1 MTIAVDF
8 DGTIVEHEYPK
19 IGKTKLFAFETLKE
33 LQKQNHKLILWTY
46 RTGIYLDDAVNFCKS
61 NGIEFFAVN
70 ANFPDE
76 NISESGKSRKIY
88 ADVYIDD
95 RNIGGFLGWSKI
107 WEILN
112 KDSSNNIQ
120 IVSRLNELK
129 SKNIFEKF
137 RKFFKNHQIKTFLF
151 VFTAIF
157 FFSCQT
163 KTKNKTEIS
172 LPKNTIVSEF
182 QKIID
187 SSGVNGSILIF
198 DFENNEFFSND
209 FKLAKTGHLPA
220 STFKIPNSIIALETN
235 VVVDD
240 STLFLWDG
248 KQRRLSIWDKD
259 MIFKEAFQISCVP
272 CYQEIARKIGVKRMS
287 EYLSKFDYGN
297 MFVDSSNIDLFWL
310 EGKSTINSFQ
320 QIEFLRKFYFS
331 ELSISVRTENIM
343 KKIMLKD
350 STQNYIL
357 RGKTG
362 WSVRQGNN
370 NGWFVGYI
378 EKQNKVYFFATNV
391 EPESNF
397 DMEKFAVVRIDLTL
411 KAFKTL
417 KIIN

>member
-1 MTIAVDF
+1 
-8 DGTIVEHEYPK
+8 
-19 IGKTKLFAFETLKE
+19 
-33 LQKQNHKLILWTY
+33 
-46 RTGIYLDDAVNFCKS
+46 
-61 NGIEFFAVN
+61 
-70 ANFPDE
+70 
-76 NISESGKSRKIY
+76 
-88 ADVYIDD
+88 
-95 RNIGGFLGWSKI
+95 
-107 WEILN
+107 
-112 KDSSNNIQ
+112 
-120 IVSRLNELK
+120 LNELK
-129 SKNIFEKF
+129 SKNIFTKF
-137 RKFFKNHQIKTFLF
+137 RKFFKNHQTKTFLF

-209 FKLAKTGHLPA
+209 FVLAKTGHLPA

>member
-1 MTIAVDF
+1 
-8 DGTIVEHEYPK
+8 
-19 IGKTKLFAFETLKE
+19 
-33 LQKQNHKLILWTY
+33 
-46 RTGIYLDDAVNFCKS
+46 
-61 NGIEFFAVN
+61 
-70 ANFPDE
+70 
-76 NISESGKSRKIY
+76 
-88 ADVYIDD
+88 
-95 RNIGGFLGWSKI
+95 
-107 WEILN
+107 
-112 KDSSNNIQ
+112 
-120 IVSRLNELK
+120 
-129 SKNIFEKF
+129 
-137 RKFFKNHQIKTFLF
+137 
-151 VFTAIF
+151 
-157 FFSCQT
+157 
-163 KTKNKTEIS
+163 
-172 LPKNTIVSEF
+172 
-182 QKIID
+182 
-187 SSGVNGSILIF
+187 
-198 DFENNEFFSND
+198 
-209 FKLAKTGHLPA
+209 
-220 STFKIPNSIIALETN
+220 
-235 VVVDD
+235 
-240 STLFLWDG
+240 
-248 KQRRLSIWDKD
+248 
-259 MIFKEAFQISCVP
+259 
-272 CYQEIARKIGVKRMS
+272 MS